1 MGCLVKSS
9 LSALSSV
16 EATICPTDLTLDQFS
31 QTFNGGYVLNF
42 VSALSGIQDFKN
54 LNFTNFYLTPNVLLD
69 NITTHTE
76 INVKP
81 DTYFTT
87 LNFTTSSDNFLL
99 FKPADITSFQSDN
112 NIYNAEYYG
121 STTFTEI
128 LSDASNFEIAFV
140 DDFTCRVST
149 ISASN
154 NIRYYLIVTDDEEV
168 NNRRDTLFVA
178 ENQLPLES
186 FNLEYNLL
194 KYESNS
200 YINLYSTKSN
210 KKYVLTNIDG
220 HVFAD
225 KIDTSTKSN
234 QFYIA
239 DTSIK
244 INQELNLTIPSPYNA
259 SFITYDN
266 SGKIKNNASD
276 FNLPSNY
283 LFYSS
288 SNDNES

>member
-149 ISASN
+149 ISSSN

-178 ENQLPLES
+178 S
-186 FNLEYNLL
+186 
-194 KYESNS
+194 
-200 YINLYSTKSN
+200 
-210 KKYVLTNIDG
+210 D
-220 HVFAD
+220 
-225 KIDTSTKSN
+225 
-234 QFYIA
+234 
-239 DTSIK
+239 SISVK
-244 INQELNLTIPSPYNA
+244 VVDP
-259 SFITYDN
+259 
-266 SGKIKNNASD
+266 
-276 FNLPSNY
+276 
-283 LFYSS
+283 
-288 SNDNES
+288 